1 MPRQIRM
8 EYPGAVYH
16 VLSRGDRKGP
26 IFLDDGDGHDFIKTL
41 AEACQKTGFEIHGY
55 CCGVPRSFV
64 GGEI

>member
-1 MPRQIRM
+1 
-8 EYPGAVYH
+8 
-16 VLSRGDRKGP
+16 
-26 IFLDDGDGHDFIKTL
+26 L